1 MRAEI
6 LFRLFVSCLPFL
18 LSGVGVGISAALNI
32 VQMIVQTKA
41 ADTKLSNA
49 LKKLKFTRS
58 LILASMIP
66 LILLAITT
74 VFIDI
79 RMTTVLMASAFG
91 LIIPISTIIIFKRK
105 IIKLC
110 ELRKL
115 LFLR

>member
-1 MRAEI
+1 MRTEI
-6 LFRLFVSCLPFL
+6 LFRLLISCLPFL

-41 ADTKLSNA
+41 ADTELSNA
-49 LKKLKFTRS
+49 IKKLKFTRS
-58 LILASMIP
+58 LILTSVIP
-66 LILLAITT
+66 LILIAITT
-74 VFIDI
+74 VFVDI
-79 RMTTVLMASAFG
+79 RTTTVLMASAFG

-110 ELRKL
+110 ELRQL